1 MRPHEYEPQSDVLGA
16 VLLGAMITAII
27 VLAAWVG

>member
-1 MRPHEYEPQSDVLGA
+1 MNPTEREHQSDVLGA
-16 VLLGAMITAII
+16 VLLGSMITAII